1 VPAPTPILVIN
12 SGSSSLK
19 LSILDPKQETT
30 KASGIAERLFTDAA
44 TLKLVDLD
52 GQKHEKSIPGADH
65 RTALL
70 AALKILGKGET
81 VEIKAIGHRIV
92 HGGEDFHQPVLITES
107 VLRRIEE
114 LSELAPL
121 HNPAG
126 AQGIRVATELFPRKQ
141 QVAVFDTAFHQTL
154 PEYAFHYAI
163 PYEYYEKYRVRRYG
177 FHGTSHCYVSL
188 QAAKRIGKPIEETQF
203 LSAHLGNG
211 CSAAA
216 IRGGKSLDTTMGL
229 TPLEGLV
236 MGTRSGDIDPSFHLF
251 IQEKEG
257 RSLDDITQILT
268 RKSGVLGV
276 SGVSHD
282 MRSVIGAASEGNK
295 RARLAVDL
303 FSYRLSRALL
313 GLMAALSSIDAVIF
327 TGGIGEN
334 SAVVRAKVL
343 GHLAILHPE
352 IDQGLNEIHGK
363 GADGRIT
370 GTSGLCALVI
380 PTNEELMIALETLRL
395 TA

>member
-1 VPAPTPILVIN
+1 VPSPFRVLIIN

-19 LSILDPKQETT
+19 LSIIDAEKEVTL
-30 KASGIAERLFTDAA
+30 ASGIAERLLTEAA
-44 TLKLVDLD
+44 SLKLTGLG
-52 GQKHEKSIPGADH
+52 GQRYDQPIPGADH

-70 AALKILGKGET
+70 RALELLGNEET
-81 VEIKAIGHRIV
+81 VDIKAIGHRIV
-92 HGGEDFHQPVLITES
+92 HGGEDFKGPVLITES
-107 VLRRIEE
+107 VLQRIEE

-126 AQGIRVATELFPRKQ
+126 AQGIRVATEIFPHIR

-154 PEYAFHYAI
+154 PDYAFHYAI
-163 PYEYYEKYRVRRYG
+163 PYEYYEKYSVRRYG
-177 FHGTSHCYVSL
+177 FHGTSHRYVCL

-216 IRGGKSLDTTMGL
+216 IRGGKSVDTTMGL

-251 IQEKEG
+251 VQEKEG
-257 RSLDDITQILT
+257 HSLAEITQILT
-268 RKSGVLGV
+268 RQSGLLGV
-276 SGVSHD
+276 SGVNHD
-282 MRSVIGAASEGNK
+282 MRSVIAAASEGNK

-303 FSYRLSRALL
+303 FCYRLARSLL
-313 GLMAALSSIDAVIF
+313 GLAAALSSVDAVIF

-334 SAVVRAKVL
+334 SPAIRAQVL
-343 GHLAILHPE
+343 GHLTILHPQ
-352 IDQGLNEIHGK
+352 IDRELNQTHGK
-363 GADGRIT
+363 EANGRIT
-370 GTSGLCALVI
+370 ATAGLCGLVI
-380 PTNEELMIALETLRL
+380 PTNEELMIAIETLHL

>member
-1 VPAPTPILVIN
+1 MTHPRRSGQCAPVPAPTPILVIN

-19 LSILDPKQETT
+19 LSILNPEREVTQ
-30 KASGIAERLFTDAA
+30 ASGIAERLFTHGAS
-44 TLKLVDLD
+44 LKLVDMD
-52 GQKHEKSIPGADH
+52 GQRHEQIISGADH

-70 AALKILGKGET
+70 AALNILGKGET
-81 VEIKAIGHRIV
+81 MDIKGIGHRIV
-92 HGGEDFHQPVLITES
+92 HGGEDFHQPVLITDS

-126 AQGIRVATELFPRKQ
+126 AQGIRVATALFPGKQ

-154 PEYAFHYAI
+154 PKHAFHYAI

-177 FHGTSHCYVSL
+177 FHGTSHRYVSL
-188 QAAKRIGKPIEETQF
+188 QAARRIGKPIHDTQF

-216 IRGGKSLDTTMGL
+216 IRGGKSVDTTMGL

-236 MGTRSGDIDPSFHLF
+236 MGTRSGDVDPSFHQF

-257 RSLDDITQILT
+257 RSLDEITQILT
-268 RKSGVLGV
+268 WKSGLLGI

-282 MRSVIGAASEGNK
+282 MRSVIGAAAEGNK
-295 RARLAVDL
+295 RARLAVDV
-303 FSYRLSRALL
+303 FCYRLARSLL
-313 GLMAALSSIDAVIF
+313 GPNRGS
-327 TGGIGEN
+327 
-334 SAVVRAKVL
+334 
-343 GHLAILHPE
+343 
-352 IDQGLNEIHGK
+352 
-363 GADGRIT
+363 
-370 GTSGLCALVI
+370 LV
-380 PTNEELMIALETLRL
+380 N
-395 TA
+395 

>member
-1 VPAPTPILVIN
+1 VPSPFRVLIIN

-19 LSILDPKQETT
+19 LSIIDAEKEVTL
-30 KASGIAERLFTDAA
+30 ASGIAERLLTEAA
-44 TLKLVDLD
+44 SLKLTGLG
-52 GQKHEKSIPGADH
+52 GQRYDQPIPGADH

-70 AALKILGKGET
+70 RALELLGNEET
-81 VEIKAIGHRIV
+81 VDIKAIGHRIV
-92 HGGEDFHQPVLITES
+92 HGGEDFKGPVLITES
-107 VLRRIEE
+107 VLQRIEE

-126 AQGIRVATELFPRKQ
+126 AQGIRVVTEIFPHIR

-154 PEYAFHYAI
+154 PDYAFHYAI
-163 PYEYYEKYRVRRYG
+163 PYEYYEKYSVRRYG
-177 FHGTSHCYVSL
+177 FHGTSHRYVCL

-216 IRGGKSLDTTMGL
+216 IRGGKSVDTTMGL

-251 IQEKEG
+251 VQEKEG
-257 RSLDDITQILT
+257 HSLAEITQILT
-268 RKSGVLGV
+268 RQSGLLGV
-276 SGVSHD
+276 SGVNHD
-282 MRSVIGAASEGNK
+282 MRSVIAAASEGNK

-303 FSYRLSRALL
+303 FCYRLARSLL
-313 GLMAALSSIDAVIF
+313 GLAAALSSVDAVIF

-334 SAVVRAKVL
+334 SPAIRAQVL
-343 GHLAILHPE
+343 GHLTILHPQ
-352 IDQGLNEIHGK
+352 IDRELNQTHGK
-363 GADGRIT
+363 EANGRIT
-370 GTSGLCALVI
+370 ATAGLCGLVI
-380 PTNEELMIALETLRL
+380 PTNEELMIAIETLHL